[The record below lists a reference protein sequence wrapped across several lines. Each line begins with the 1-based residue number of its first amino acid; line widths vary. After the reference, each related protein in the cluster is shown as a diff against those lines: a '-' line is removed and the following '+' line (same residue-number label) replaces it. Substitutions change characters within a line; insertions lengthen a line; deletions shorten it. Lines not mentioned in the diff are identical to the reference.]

1 MIAYKLQLKIT
12 VMLLITMIIMISGAV
27 SGGPGMPG
35 TGWKEAV
42 LSRKRERESGQVTA
56 RRGFEDA
63 CTVKP

>member
-12 VMLLITMIIMISGAV
+12 VMLLITVIIMISGAV
-27 SGGPGMPG
+27 LGGPGMPG
-35 TGWKEAV
+35 TDWKEAV